1 MDCFE
6 IRNHNTIIFSDERHR
21 GPLEVASGSFIS
33 VTLDSHDGDESW
45 GEFMQREEAL
55 ALYGW
60 LGLMLGAEIP
70 EGDPYSVSAVDQPRE
85 SE

>member
-6 IRNHNTIIFSDERHR
+6 IRDHNTIIFGDERHR
-21 GPLEVASGSFIS
+21 GPNDVASGSFMS
-33 VTLDSHDGDESW
+33 VTLESRNGDESW
-45 GEFMQREEAL
+45 GEFMRRDDAL

-60 LGLMLGAEIP
+60 LGLMLGAEVR
-70 EGDPYSVSAVDQPRE
+70 EGVPYSVSAVDQPRE